1 MWYIYSSGKDKHY
14 LLEVGYRAIDS
25 GEISHNYELVRGW
38 CQEGC
43 DSYGSGGCAPWAPP
57 FSALKLDYPY
67 GVLIFARFFTRYL
80 PPLYARCQI
89 PYVQY
94 RFPDIILT
102 TLFTR
107 LGYQVLDSIS
117 GDILFLNSGHCM
129 GCGLATCNYL
139 RGYPYCINPGRR
151 TYAIGA
157 TGIEAAKLL
166 QEAFGIKLQWY
177 RGEDQVDSMSKVMG
191 LFCQQRQVQNQILEQ
206 MLINLNALNCTHFPI
221 PGQHY
226 QLMVKSLIS
235 S

>member
-1 MWYIYSSGKDKHY
+1 
-14 LLEVGYRAIDS
+14 
-25 GEISHNYELVRGW
+25 
-38 CQEGC
+38 
-43 DSYGSGGCAPWAPP
+43 
-57 FSALKLDYPY
+57 
-67 GVLIFARFFTRYL
+67 
-80 PPLYARCQI
+80 
-89 PYVQY
+89 
-94 RFPDIILT
+94 
-102 TLFTR
+102 
-107 LGYQVLDSIS
+107 
-117 GDILFLNSGHCM
+117 M

-139 RGYPYCINPGRR
+139 RGYPYCIINPGRR

-191 LFCQQRQVQNQILEQ
+191 LFCQQRQVQNQILDQ